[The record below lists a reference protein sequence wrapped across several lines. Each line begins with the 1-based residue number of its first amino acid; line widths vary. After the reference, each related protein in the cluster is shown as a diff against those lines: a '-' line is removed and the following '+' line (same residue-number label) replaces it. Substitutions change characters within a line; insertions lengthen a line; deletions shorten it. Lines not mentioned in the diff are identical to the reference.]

1 MVRPARRP
9 RERSIME
16 HSQPDH
22 DVGSS
27 VPVVAIVA
35 SVVALAVIVGGFYGY
50 RALSGDHAQD
60 EIVIATGPETGTYH
74 ALGKALARVLE
85 GASIVESAEVVSTG
99 GSVENMERI
108 DDAGGGA
115 DLAFVQSDTPI
126 GNNARLLA
134 PLYNEVLHILVS
146 RLDAD
151 EIRSIYDLRGR
162 RVSLGPAGSGTRQL
176 SKRVLDHFG
185 VEVGEDLALLPVDAT
200 AGLIDGSVDAAF
212 ILNAIPSRMVAQL
225 AEKDAIRFLSLG
237 DAQEYG
243 NESDALALVFPTIRG
258 TTIPRSTYVRLPK
271 EPVQTIEVSAM
282 LIARRDLDVNLVRN
296 ITAAVFENRSG
307 AAGLEG
313 TDLAVAGRIREDY
326 RPGAVTIPYHRGA
339 VAYYHREEPAFFV
352 EYAEAI
358 SLGLTLLVGL
368 YSGSIAF
375 REWMRRRMKN
385 RIDAYLL
392 EVESQ
397 TADLASLSL
406 EKLIEHRDA
415 LDAVRHRAF
424 SDLVSERLLA
434 DESFTI
440 FQNHLRDEFTA
451 IEARI
456 QEKTISG

>member
-1 MVRPARRP
+1 
-9 RERSIME
+9 ME
-16 HSQPDH
+16 HSQPDR

-50 RALSGDHAQD
+50 RKVSGDHAHH
-60 EIVIATGPETGTYH
+60 EIVIATGPETGTYY
-74 ALGKALARVLE
+74 ALGEALARVLE
-85 GASIVESAEVVSTG
+85 GASVVESAEVLSTE

-108 DDAGGGA
+108 DGAGGGA

-126 GNNARLLA
+126 GNNARLVA

-151 EIRSIYDLRGR
+151 EILSIYDLRGK

-185 VEVGEDLALLPVDAT
+185 AVIGEDLALLPAEAT

-212 ILNAIPSRMVAQL
+212 ILNAIPSQMVTEL

-237 DAQEYG
+237 DAQQLG
-243 NESDALALVFPTIRG
+243 NESDALALVFPSIRG
-258 TTIPRSTYVRLPK
+258 TTIPRSTYVRLPE

-282 LIARRDLDVNLVRN
+282 LIARRGLGTDLVRT
-296 ITAAVFENRSG
+296 ITATLFERRLDS
-307 AAGLEG
+307 AGLEEA
-313 TDLAVAGRIREDY
+313 DLAVVRRIREDY
-326 RPGAVTIPYHRGA
+326 RPGSVTIPYHPGA

-368 YSGSIAF
+368 YSGSIAL

-397 TADLASLSL
+397 SADLASLSL

-415 LDAVRHRAF
+415 LDEVRHRAF

-456 QEKTISG
+456 QEKTASG